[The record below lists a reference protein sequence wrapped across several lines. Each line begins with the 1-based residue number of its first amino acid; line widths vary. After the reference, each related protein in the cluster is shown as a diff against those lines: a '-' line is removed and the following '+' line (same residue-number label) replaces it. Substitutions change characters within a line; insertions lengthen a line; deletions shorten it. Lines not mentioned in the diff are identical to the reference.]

1 MKRLMNRMCRLE
13 RTSPLRDTPLS
24 TIALP
29 RSQRI
34 TLSYNY
40 ISPRSQMTT
49 RKLKQQNHGNYGVT
63 RFIEIFCNVHNIVYS
78 LHVCGG
84 RYPYISP
91 GHFARTFPPRT
102 FSPNEKLYIS

>member
-1 MKRLMNRMCRLE
+1 MTRLMNQMCRLE

-24 TIALP
+24 NIALP

-49 RKLKQQNHGNYGVT
+49 RKLKQQNHGNCGVT

-78 LHVCGG
+78 LQACGG
-84 RYPYISP
+84 RYPYI
-91 GHFARTFPPRT
+91 FTRTFPPDIFPPD
-102 FSPNEKLYIS
+102 FSTG